1 MPECIYSSPVG
12 TLSLSSEN
20 GFLTAL
26 RFAEKSQP
34 NTVPEKPT
42 DDPVLLRTVEW
53 LDRYFGGL
61 RPRPS
66 ELPLNPRGSDFQKA
80 VWAHLCD
87 IPYGETVSYGDL
99 AAKIA
104 GDGRRLLARAV
115 GGAAHRNPIAIIIP
129 CHRVI
134 GSDGSLTGYAGG
146 MDRKARL
153 LRFEG
158 VDIVSDRL
166 FPKNT

>member
-1 MPECIYSSPVG
+1 MPEHIYSSPVG
-12 TLSLSSEN
+12 ALLLSSEN

-26 RFAEKSQP
+26 RFAEKPQP
-34 NTVPEKPT
+34 NTIPEKTT
-42 DDPVLLRTVEW
+42 DDPVLLRAVEW

-61 RPRPS
+61 RPRSS

-104 GDGRRLLARAV
+104 GNGRRLLARAI
-115 GGAAHRNPIAIIIP
+115 GGAAHRNPISIIIP

-146 MDRKARL
+146 MERKARL

-158 VDIVSDRL
+158 VDIVS
-166 FPKNT
+166 